1 MQMKKVLINGNNLTL
16 EDVVNVA
23 RWGQA
28 VEIDPAAI
36 PKINASRAYVESI
49 VAQGRTVYGINTGFG
64 EFSKVTIPAADVAQL
79 QHNLIVSHACGI
91 GSWLSPEIVRA
102 MMLLRVNS
110 LAAGFS
116 GVRLELLQ
124 TFVDMLNAGVIPC
137 VPEKGSLGASGDL
150 APLSHIALTLI
161 GLGDAFYDGKLMTGA
176 EAMEAAGIKPI
187 TLAAKE
193 GLALI
198 NGTQAMTAIGALTLY
213 DAKNL
218 AVTADIAGALTMEA
232 LQGITCAFHP
242 TLHAVRPQKGQIATA
257 AHILQLVKGSDR
269 VTKQGQVRVQ
279 DAYSIR
285 CIPQIHG
292 ASKDALAY
300 VEEKL
305 LIEINAVTDNPIIAH
320 EEDIAISGGNFHGQP
335 IALPMDFLA
344 IAIAELCNVSERRIE
359 RLVNP
364 ALSGLPGFLTEKG
377 GINSGFM
384 IAQYAAA
391 ALVSENKVLCHPA
404 SVDSIPSSANQEDHV
419 SMGTI
424 AARKASEVLF
434 NLKKTLAIELLCAA
448 QGVDL
453 SGNAKLGAGTAI
465 AYDLVRGVAPKLE
478 EDREM
483 YVDFE
488 RVSALIDANLI
499 VQQTKSS

>member
-1 MQMKKVLINGNNLTL
+1 MKKVLINGNNLTL

>member
-1 MQMKKVLINGNNLTL
+1 MKKVLINGSNLTL

-28 VEIDPAAI
+28 VEIDQSAI
-36 PKINASRAYVESI
+36 PKINASRAYVEDI
-49 VAQGRTVYGINTGFG
+49 LKEGRTVYGINTGFG
-64 EFSKVTIPAADVAQL
+64 EFSKVSIPAEDVAQL

-124 TFVDMLNAGVIPC
+124 AFVDMLNAGVVPC

-161 GLGDAFYDGKLMTGA
+161 GLGEAFFGNKLMTGA
-176 EAMEAAGIKPI
+176 EAMKAAGITPVV
-187 TLAAKE
+187 LAAKE

-218 AVTADIAGALTMEA
+218 AITADIAGALTMEA

-242 TLHAVRPQKGQIATA
+242 TLHAVRPQKGQVATA
-257 AHILQLVKGSDR
+257 AHMLKLLEGSER
-269 VTKQGQVRVQ
+269 VTKQGQLRVQ
-279 DAYSIR
+279 DAYSLR

-292 ASKDALAY
+292 ASKDALSY
-300 VEEKL
+300 IEEKL

-344 IAIAELCNVSERRIE
+344 IALAELCNVSERRIE

-364 ALSGLPGFLTEKG
+364 ALSGLPGFLTKTG
-377 GINSGFM
+377 GISSGFM
-384 IAQYAAA
+384 IAQYTAA

-424 AARKASEVLF
+424 GARKAGEVLF

-448 QGVDL
+448 QGIDL
-453 SGNAKLGAGTAI
+453 SSDKKLGKATTVV
-465 AYDLVRGVAPKLE
+465 YDLVRGVAPTLE
-478 EDREM
+478 EDREL

-488 RVSALIDANLI
+488 RVSALIDTNLI
-499 VQQTKSS
+499 VEEVGKVT